1 MLQKYMIMFGFVL
14 RLLNCCRKWWI
25 ELRPAN
31 HQGLA
36 QFASVAHIGRRCL
49 QAKLVPSLY
58 RSLKL
63 LTTRLVQTL
72 IRRALHH
79 QCSFST
85 AAILVR
91 FTGANIGGYKT
102 TSQRAFESSNLNR
115 DWDLL
120 RRPWLWPVDH
130 PTTGSIWCHC
140 SLLIPSF
147 TSEIHSWS
155 RSSIGIPFRCSD
167 IKYLV
172 YLRLTYFSL
181 IHFAS
186 EINWLYLIQSLR
198 WGVSYSP
205 IEFEGKDCF

>member
-1 MLQKYMIMFGFVL
+1 MLQKYTIMFGFVL

-49 QAKLVPSLY
+49 QAKLAPSLY

-85 AAILVR
+85 AAILAVSLEPILCTKLQVR
-91 FTGANIGGYKT
+91 
-102 TSQRAFESSNLNR
+102 EHLNL
-115 DWDLL
+115 
-120 RRPWLWPVDH
+120 
-130 PTTGSIWCHC
+130 
-140 SLLIPSF
+140 
-147 TSEIHSWS
+147 
-155 RSSIGIPFRCSD
+155 
-167 IKYLV
+167 
-172 YLRLTYFSL
+172 
-181 IHFAS
+181 
-186 EINWLYLIQSLR
+186 
-198 WGVSYSP
+198 P
-205 IEFEGKDCF
+205 I